1 MNHNQ
6 TVRPLLFAMLASLSG
21 ASQAVSFTHNDIT
34 LDINGTINGFY
45 VNREAQSINR
55 ATGASTTTNNSE
67 LTNGLLPGWI
77 NFVATTQANG
87 QDIKAHFSFA
97 PGINNN
103 SQTVGLP
110 IGNNA
115 GGAGTTNPYSQIDTR
130 NVYFQFGNS
139 SWGTLKFGRDIGLFG
154 QNIILSD
161 MTLIGVG
168 GTSNAGIPYNTT
180 FGMIGHGY
188 MYTGFQPQIT
198 YTTPNL
204 NGLQAAIGI
213 FQPSKFAGDET
224 KAPGI
229 QGMASYDWK
238 GSSASGKL
246 WTGFVSQTTSCS
258 VSPCS
263 TSSFS
268 ANGFELGAK
277 AGFGNFEAVAY
288 AFTGSGL
295 GLSTVGM
302 IGHGYMYTGFQP
314 QITYTTPN
322 YSGLQASV
330 GIFQPS
336 KFAGDETETPGV
348 QGMASYDWK
357 GSSASGKLWTGFV
370 SQTTSCS
377 VSPCATSSFSANGF
391 ELGAKAG
398 FGNFEAVAYV
408 FTGSGLGLST
418 VGAQFY
424 GGSNG
429 AGNKT
434 DSEGY
439 FLQGTYKFGDTKVGL
454 NYGENKDKNGYAL
467 TGASSMDN
475 IKNRAYTLGVYHS
488 LNKYITLVGEFND
501 EKVTNVS
508 DTNYDNKNRTLSF
521 GGLIFF

>member
-1 MNHNQ
+1 MHNSMSI
-6 TVRPLLFAMLASLSG
+6 RPLVLALLACASTG
-21 ASQAVSFTHNDIT
+21 SQAVSFTQNDVT

-45 VNREAQSINR
+45 VNREAKTINR
-55 ATGASTTTNNSE
+55 STGATTTTNNSA

-130 NVYFQFGNS
+130 NVYFQFGNNN
-139 SWGTLKFGRDIGLFG
+139 WGSLKFGRDIGLFG
-154 QNIILSD
+154 RDIILSD
-161 MTLIGVG
+161 MTLLGVG

-198 YTTPNL
+198 YSTPNV
-204 NGLQAAIGI
+204 GGFQASVGI

-224 KAPGI
+224 KAPGF
-229 QGMASYDWK
+229 QGVATYDWK
-238 GSSASGKL
+238 RNEASGKV
-246 WTGFVSQTTSCS
+246 WTGAVSQTTSCA
-258 VSPCS
+258 VSPCA
-263 TSSFS
+263 TSSYT

-277 AGFGNFEAVAY
+277 AGYGNFEAVAY

-295 GLSTVGM
+295 GLSTVG
-302 IGHGYMYTGFQP
+302 
-314 QITYTTPN
+314 
-322 YSGLQASV
+322 
-330 GIFQPS
+330 
-336 KFAGDETETPGV
+336 
-348 QGMASYDWK
+348 
-357 GSSASGKLWTGFV
+357 
-370 SQTTSCS
+370 
-377 VSPCATSSFSANGF
+377 
-391 ELGAKAG
+391 
-398 FGNFEAVAYV
+398 
-408 FTGSGLGLST
+408 
-418 VGAQFY
+418 AQFY
-424 GGSNG
+424 GGSNNR
-429 AGNKT
+429 GNKT
-434 DSEGY
+434 ESDGY

-454 NYGENKDKNGYAL
+454 NYGENKDKDGFAL
-467 TGASSMDN
+467 TGTSPLNS

-488 LNKYITLVGEFND
+488 LNKFITLVGEFND

-508 DTNYDNKNRTLSF
+508 DTNFDNKNRTLSF